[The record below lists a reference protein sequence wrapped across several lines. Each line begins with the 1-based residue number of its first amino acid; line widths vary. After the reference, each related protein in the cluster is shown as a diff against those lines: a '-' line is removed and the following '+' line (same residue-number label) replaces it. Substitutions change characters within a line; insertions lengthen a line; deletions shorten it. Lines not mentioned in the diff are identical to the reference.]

1 MLNKHYEELEKVKDQ
16 ACFLLGYMKSS
27 LEFLDNLDND
37 NPLNLSKEEAQER
50 VISELREQL
59 KELEGVIYSK

>member
-27 LEFLDNLDND
+27 LEFLDNLEND